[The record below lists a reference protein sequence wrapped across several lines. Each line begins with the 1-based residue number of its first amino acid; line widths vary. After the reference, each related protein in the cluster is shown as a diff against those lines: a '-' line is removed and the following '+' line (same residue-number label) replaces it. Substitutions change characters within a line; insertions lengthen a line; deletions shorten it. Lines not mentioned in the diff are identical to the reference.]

1 MEEKLWQFVG
11 AAFVASMLFWFVAS
25 GHSVALSAHLNG
37 HPRLYT
43 TTTAPTP
50 TITTTLLTTTTTTTA
65 PVTNTT
71 VPTTNTAAPTM
82 TTEPPTTTTT
92 TTAARGGPALLFD
105 DEFNGSSLDATKWS
119 KGWLAPGVTPPVNG
133 SEAECYDPNQVTVG
147 NGELDLTMAARTETC
162 GGVTRT
168 LASGIV
174 NSDSTFRF
182 TYGYAEARIWMPAG
196 PPLWP
201 AWWTDGQNWPTN
213 GEIDVVEAY
222 GTDSNVE
229 FHYHYAGCG
238 GDCGPGGQTSLP
250 GSISGW
256 HTYAVNWQRGSISW
270 YYDGVQVWSFASSNV
285 TSSPQ
290 YLILNLAAKSP
301 TVVVPSVMR
310 VDYVRVY
317 ATKP

>member
-1 MEEKLWQFVG
+1 MTAKPWRFVR
-11 AAFVASMLFWFVAS
+11 AAFVASMLLWLVAS
-25 GHSVALSAHLNG
+25 GHGAALSAHVHG
-37 HPRLYT
+37 KSRHFT
-43 TTTAPTP
+43 T
-50 TITTTLLTTTTTTTA
+50 
-65 PVTNTT
+65 TT
-71 VPTTNTAAPTM
+71 VPTTTTM
-82 TTEPPTTTTT
+82 VPTTTTMVPT
-92 TTAARGGPALLFD
+92 TTTMVPTTTTMEPTTTTSTTVAAMGGPVLLFD

-147 NGELDLTMAARTETC
+147 YGELDLTMIARTETC
-162 GGVTRT
+162 GGVTRP

-196 PPLWP
+196 SALWP
-201 AWWTDGQNWPTN
+201 AWWTDGQNWPSD

-222 GTDSNVE
+222 GTDSDVE

-238 GDCGPGGQTSLP
+238 ADCGPGGQTSLP
-250 GSISGW
+250 GSTEGW
-256 HTYAVNWQRGSISW
+256 HTYAVNWQRGAITW
-270 YYDGVQVWSFASSNV
+270 FYDGVKVWTFTGSSV

-301 TVVVPSVMR
+301 TVVVPAVMR

-317 ATKP
+317 ANKP